1 MSLTSSN
8 GFEHPS
14 IKSSSFRPKLFCS
27 TLDKEFGPAIR
38 PGHVIEVVGEA
49 GSGKTQFGLHLS
61 ARAVAQELRVED
73 VNNDVKKTSD
83 IRVLY
88 LSTEGPFP
96 ICRLRQMIEGMGLS
110 KQLMDK
116 IFIENIT
123 TIVSREQENI
133 YLDFLPKDFYINV
146 LCSKIVY
153 WKLILNFR
161 RN

>member
-61 ARAVAQELRVED
+61 ARTVAQELRVED
-73 VNNDVKKTSD
+73 VNNDVKETSYR
-83 IRVLY
+83 RVLY
-88 LSTEGPFP
+88 ISTEGPFP
-96 ICRLRQMIEGMGLS
+96 IGRLRQMIEGMGLS

-123 TIVSREQENI
+123 TIVSR
-133 YLDFLPKDFYINV
+133 
-146 LCSKIVY
+146 SKKIS
-153 WKLILNFR
+153 ILVSYQKILMLKAQK
-161 RN
+161 

>member
-1 MSLTSSN
+1 MKMSLTSSN

-27 TLDKEFGPAIR
+27 MLDKELGPAIR

-61 ARAVAQELRVED
+61 ARTVTQEVCVEE
-73 VNNDVKKTSD
+73 VNNDFKESSD
-83 IRVLY
+83 RRVLY
-88 LSTEGPFP
+88 ISTEGPFP
-96 ICRLRQMIEGMGLS
+96 IRRLRQMIEGMGLS

-116 IFIENIT
+116 IFIENVT

-133 YLDFLPKDFYINV
+133 YLKFLPKDFDFPYRIFESGILEV
-146 LCSKIVY
+146 LF
-153 WKLILNFR
+153 NF
-161 RN
+161 

>member
-1 MSLTSSN
+1 MKMSLTSSN

-27 TLDKEFGPAIR
+27 TLDKKIGPAIR

-61 ARAVAQELRVED
+61 ARTVAQELRVED
-73 VNNDVKKTSD
+73 VNNDVKETSD
-83 IRVLY
+83 RRVLY
-88 LSTEGPFP
+88 ISTEGPFP
-96 ICRLRQMIEGMGLS
+96 IGRLRQMIEGMGLS

-123 TIVSREQENI
+123 TIVSRSKKISILVSYQKILNGQG
-133 YLDFLPKDFYINV
+133 
-146 LCSKIVY
+146 SKIAY
-153 WKLILNFR
+153 
-161 RN
+161 